1 MIAKT
6 MAADIRPSKTIFT
19 MVPKREGVPPS
30 FSAVFDFLVPLGSCQ
45 VGPRV
50 SVLKVILT

>member
-19 MVPKREGVPPS
+19 TVPKRDGVPPS